1 MIFKSFALSGSL
13 ALILIG
19 CSSVQPKTANV
30 EFTDAAALAGVAPT
44 TTTAGRYIWG
54 HEVAAFQPCDSQQVY
69 WVRATPTTDHLN
81 QLALTLSEQ
90 RSQPYQPIYV
100 EAEIFPISRDN
111 NPAFVDGFAADYDGI
126 IEINSVT
133 TIETKIP
140 VNCHNIQA
148 TDNNSLT

>member
-1 MIFKSFALSGSL
+1 MILNRLILGSSL
-13 ALILIG
+13 MLILIG
-19 CSSVQPKTANV
+19 CSCVQSKTDNI
-30 EFTDAAALAGVAPT
+30 ELTNAAALAGVAPA
-44 TTTAGRYIWG
+44 TTTAGLYIWG
-54 HEVAAFQPCDSQQVY
+54 HEVAAFQLCDSQQVY
-69 WVRATPTTDHLN
+69 WVRATPTTDQLN

-100 EAEIFPISRDN
+100 EAEISPISRDS

-133 TIETKIP
+133 TVETKIP